1 MKSEFSFSGF
11 FLTCIV
17 LCGVLILTGLS
28 YTPLGA
34 VTFGGIQAAE
44 TTAAHHFEM
53 NSRPL
58 HNDTSI
64 VVDWNNVAAL
74 EGQELYND
82 GQSVITIVGVEA
94 VAGGNYNLHIEAV
107 GEIASSGGRLVTP
120 LSHDGSLPEGR
131 IMAVVG
137 DTIRTF
143 SPVVE
148 RGQAALH
155 AGDTAVIPVFPGE
168 VPAEEIAAN
177 GNQVTIELTYLN
189 KISYLKH

>member
-11 FLTCIV
+11 LLTCIV

-53 NSRPL
+53 NSRPA
-58 HNDTSI
+58 TSDEI
-64 VVDWNNVAAL
+64 TVDWNNVEAL

-82 GQSVITIVGVEA
+82 GQSVVTIVGVEA
-94 VAGGNYNLHIEAV
+94 VAGGNYNLQIEAV
-107 GEIASSGGRLVTP
+107 GEIASGGGHLVTP
-120 LSHDGSLPEGR
+120 LSHDGSLPEGQ

-137 DTIRTF
+137 ESTTF

-148 RGQAALH
+148 RGQAVLH

-168 VPAEEIAAN
+168 VPSEEIAAN
-177 GNQVTIELTYLN
+177 GGQITITLMHLN
-189 KISYLKH
+189 EISYLKH

>member
-11 FLTCIV
+11 LLTCIV

-34 VTFGGIQAAE
+34 IAAGGIQAAE

-53 NSRPL
+53 NSRPA
-58 HNDTSI
+58 TSDVI
-64 VVDWNNVAAL
+64 TIDWNNVAAL

-82 GQSVITIVGVEA
+82 GQSVVTIVGVEA
-94 VAGGNYNLHIEAV
+94 IEGGNYNLHIEAV
-107 GEIASSGGRLVTP
+107 GEIASSGGHLVTP
-120 LSHDGSLPEGR
+120 LSHDGSLPEGK

-137 DTIRTF
+137 DSTTF
-143 SPVVE
+143 SPVTE
-148 RGQAALH
+148 RGQAVLH
-155 AGDTAVIPVFPGE
+155 AGDTAVIPVFPGK

-177 GNQVTIELTYLN
+177 GGQVTITLMHLN
-189 KISYLKH
+189 EISYLKH

>member
-53 NSRPL
+53 NSRPA
-58 HNDTSI
+58 TSDEI
-64 VVDWNNVAAL
+64 VVDWNNVEAL
-74 EGQELYND
+74 EGQVLFND
-82 GQSVITIVGVEA
+82 GQSTVTIVGVEA

-107 GEIASSGGRLVTP
+107 GEIANGGGHLVTP
-120 LSHDGSLPEGR
+120 LSHDGSLPEGQ

-137 DTIRTF
+137 ESTTF

-148 RGQAALH
+148 RGQAVLH

-177 GNQVTIELTYLN
+177 GGQVTITLVHLN
-189 KISYLKH
+189 EISYLKH

>member
-34 VTFGGIQAAE
+34 IAAGGIQAAE

-53 NSRPL
+53 NSKPL
-58 HNDTSI
+58 SNDTSI

-107 GEIASSGGRLVTP
+107 GEIASGGGHLVTP
-120 LSHDGSLPEGR
+120 LSHDGSLPEGK

-137 DTIRTF
+137 DSTTF
-143 SPVVE
+143 SPVAE

-177 GNQVTIELTYLN
+177 GGQVSITLLHLN
-189 KISYLKH
+189 EISYLKH

>member
-11 FLTCIV
+11 LLTCIV

-53 NSRPL
+53 NSRPA
-58 HNDTSI
+58 TSDEI
-64 VVDWNNVAAL
+64 TVDWNNVEAL
-74 EGQELYND
+74 KGQVLFND
-82 GQSVITIVGVEA
+82 GQSTVTIVGVEA

-107 GEIASSGGRLVTP
+107 GEIANGGGHLVTP
-120 LSHDGSLPEGR
+120 LSHDGSLPEGQ

-137 DTIRTF
+137 ESRTF

-148 RGQAALH
+148 RGQAVLH
-155 AGDTAVIPVFPGE
+155 AGDTAVIPVFPGD

-177 GNQVTIELTYLN
+177 GGQVTITLVHLN
-189 KISYLKH
+189 EISYLKH

>member
-53 NSRPL
+53 NSRPA
-58 HNDTSI
+58 TSDEI
-64 VVDWNNVAAL
+64 TVDWNNVAAL
-74 EGQELYND
+74 EGQVLFND
-82 GQSVITIVGVEA
+82 GQSTVTIVGVEA

-107 GEIASSGGRLVTP
+107 GEIANDGGHLVTP
-120 LSHDGSLPEGR
+120 LSHDGSLPEGQ

-137 DTIRTF
+137 ESTTF

-148 RGQAALH
+148 RGQAVLH

-177 GNQVTIELTYLN
+177 GGQVTITLVHLN
-189 KISYLKH
+189 EISYLKH

>member
-34 VTFGGIQAAE
+34 IAAGGIQAAE

-53 NSRPL
+53 NSRPA
-58 HNDTSI
+58 TSDEI
-64 VVDWNNVAAL
+64 TIDWNNVAAL

-82 GQSVITIVGVEA
+82 GQSVVTIVSVEA
-94 VAGGNYNLHIEAV
+94 IEGGNYNLHIEAV
-107 GEIASSGGRLVTP
+107 GEIASGGGHLVTP
-120 LSHDGSLPEGR
+120 LSHDGSLPEGK

-137 DTIRTF
+137 DSTTF

-177 GNQVTIELTYLN
+177 GGQVSITLLHLN
-189 KISYLKH
+189 EISYLKH

>member
-53 NSRPL
+53 NSRPA
-58 HNDTSI
+58 TSDEI
-64 VVDWNNVAAL
+64 TVDWNNVAAL
-74 EGQELYND
+74 EGQVLFND
-82 GQSVITIVGVEA
+82 GQSTVTIVGVEA

-107 GEIASSGGRLVTP
+107 GEIANGGGHLVTP
-120 LSHDGSLPEGR
+120 LSHDGSLPEGQ

-137 DTIRTF
+137 ESTTF

-148 RGQAALH
+148 RGQAVLH

-177 GNQVTIELTYLN
+177 GGQVTITLVHLN
-189 KISYLKH
+189 EISYLKH

>member
-11 FLTCIV
+11 LLTCIV

-34 VTFGGIQAAE
+34 IAAGGIQAAE

-53 NSRPL
+53 NSRPA
-58 HNDTSI
+58 TSDEI
-64 VVDWNNVAAL
+64 TIDWNNVAAL

-82 GQSVITIVGVEA
+82 GQSVVTIVGVEA
-94 VAGGNYNLHIEAV
+94 IEGGNYNLHIEAV
-107 GEIASSGGRLVTP
+107 GEIASGGGHLVTP
-120 LSHDGSLPEGR
+120 LSHDGSLPEGK

-137 DTIRTF
+137 DSKTF
-143 SPVVE
+143 SPVAV

-177 GNQVTIELTYLN
+177 GGQVSITLLHLN
-189 KISYLKH
+189 EISYLKH

>member
-53 NSRPL
+53 NSRPA
-58 HNDTSI
+58 TSDEI
-64 VVDWNNVAAL
+64 TVDWNNVVAL
-74 EGQELYND
+74 EGQVLFND
-82 GQSVITIVGVEA
+82 GQSTVTIVGVEA

-107 GEIASSGGRLVTP
+107 GEIANGGGHLVTP
-120 LSHDGSLPEGR
+120 LSHDGSLPEGQ

-137 DTIRTF
+137 ESTTF

-148 RGQAALH
+148 RGQAVLH

-177 GNQVTIELTYLN
+177 GGQVTITLVHLN
-189 KISYLKH
+189 EISYLKH